1 MNRKVL
7 TGGWLAGRKGAVLAV
22 AGVLG
27 VVAAYLIGEASLLDV
42 IRAVLQVMATQ
53 DPAGAI

>member
-7 TGGWLAGRKGAVLAV
+7 AGGWLAGRKGGVLAV

-42 IRAVLQVMATQ
+42 IQAVLRALVAQ
-53 DPAGAI
+53 DPVAGL